1 MDVSSMYKIDKD
13 EKIFID
19 TNILIFLFSPS
30 FVSSKEY
37 QVDKYS
43 KILDILITNH
53 NELYINSLV
62 VSEYINRCLRI
73 DFEKSFQDDKRT
85 KDFKNDYRS
94 SEQYNTTLRIIKKQ
108 LKKFLKLNVKQVNDG
123 FDSVDILAEL
133 DMLDKLDFNDLMI
146 VKAIELYG
154 LKLLSDDGDFKDI
167 VEVRWYLK

>member
-1 MDVSSMYKIDKD
+1 MYKIDKD

-43 KILDILITNH
+43 KILDILITNN

-73 DFEKSFQDDKRT
+73 DFEKSFQDDRRT

-94 SEQYNTTLRIIKKQ
+94 SEVIECLFY
-108 LKKFLKLNVKQVNDG
+108 
-123 FDSVDILAEL
+123 
-133 DMLDKLDFNDLMI
+133 I
-146 VKAIELYG
+146 VALHVWLFPRME
-154 LKLLSDDGDFKDI
+154 
-167 VEVRWYLK
+167 